1 MQPINE
7 KIKLYAVRDFSQRLT
22 VVMDFLRQN
31 WKPVLLYLTY
41 FLLPI
46 SLVQGL
52 SLNGFMSGYM
62 DLIGG
67 IMENADDPPQG
78 LLWSAVSLLGYMVL
92 YMAGML
98 MMYAVVYG
106 LMRLYEHGDGNLS
119 NVTWSELRDDFWL
132 SFKRS
137 MAMMVVS
144 FFISVALIIAVGA
157 VMGFVLW
164 QNPSMFAPVYMLFV
178 ICLLVGCILLGP
190 PLSLVM
196 PAYIFDDDATLLSSI
211 RRGLTLGFKTWFGTV
226 GVMFILSIII
236 YTASQVI
243 SMPWGIM
250 FFVKMMF
257 GLGLEGLD
265 SSWTNNVFY
274 SFVYYLMAVI
284 QCFAGYLLSSIL
296 IIGAAYLYGHAAEK
310 IEGVTVDNNIR
321 NFEHL

>member
-119 NVTWSELRDDFWL
+119 NVTWNDLRDDFWL

-265 SSWTNNVFY
+265 NSWTNNVFY